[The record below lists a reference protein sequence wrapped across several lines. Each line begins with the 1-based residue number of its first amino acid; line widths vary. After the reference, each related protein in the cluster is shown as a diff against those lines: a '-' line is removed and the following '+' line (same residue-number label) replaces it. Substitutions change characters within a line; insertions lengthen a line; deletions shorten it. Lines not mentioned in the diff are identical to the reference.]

1 MRTEICIPAK
11 QFYVTIM
18 NGLHF
23 FFLPEIQCLAY
34 GPRLRL
40 KIEKVKLSLNFL
52 LKVRKL
58 FTEKLRNHKEKKP
71 ARNFKVS
78 PNKKD
83 GMMGKGILQRFFS
96 FLIFLYFLWKC

>member
-1 MRTEICIPAK
+1 
-11 QFYVTIM
+11 M

-58 FTEKLRNHKEKKP
+58 FTEKLRNHKEKKQQETLKFP
-71 ARNFKVS
+71 QIRKTV
-78 PNKKD
+78 
-83 GMMGKGILQRFFS
+83 
-96 FLIFLYFLWKC
+96 